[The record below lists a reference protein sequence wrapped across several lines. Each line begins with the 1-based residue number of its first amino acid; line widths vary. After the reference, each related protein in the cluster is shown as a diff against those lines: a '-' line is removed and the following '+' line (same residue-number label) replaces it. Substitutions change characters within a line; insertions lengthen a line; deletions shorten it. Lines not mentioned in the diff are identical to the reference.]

1 MSKRVIVARGQRR
14 RSKIHLMTILTV
26 IQIGSVLGSS
36 CPNEWSNLDSEIV
49 GGMTTCT
56 IIDKI
61 EKNYPDANLDLTL
74 RRLVAR

>member
-1 MSKRVIVARGQRR
+1 
-14 RSKIHLMTILTV
+14 MTILTV

-36 CPNEWSNLDSEIV
+36 CPNEWSNLDSEVV

-74 RRLVAR
+74 